1 MVMHPVVREE
11 VLRDDHVERLRT
23 ACSLVGDVPCRTY
36 EDLGAATGEVE
47 VLITSWGCPRF
58 HADVVDRFPRLRLI
72 AHLAGSVKGF
82 IDEEIWRRG
91 IQVTNAVA
99 AQAIPVAEFTLAAIL
114 FANKRVFQL
123 HDAYRHHRVLPDDSP
138 LWKPWRGRG
147 VELGNYRKHIGIV
160 GASNVGRKV
169 IELARPLDLTLL
181 VYDPYLTESEASA
194 LGAAKAGLAELLS
207 QSDVVSL
214 HAPLLAQTRG
224 MIGAGELALMKDGAT
239 LINTARGAL
248 VDQDALT
255 AELANRRLFA
265 LLDTTQPEDL
275 PRDSPLF
282 ELDNVIVTPHIAGVQ
297 GREGERLAD
306 LVADELD
313 RFRRG
318 DALHHAVRLEHL
330 PRLA

>member
-11 VLRDDHVERLRT
+11 VLRDDHIERLRT
-23 ACSLVGDVPCRTY
+23 TCSLVGDVPCRTY
-36 EDLGAATGEVE
+36 EDLGAVANEVE

-58 HADVVDRFPRLRLI
+58 HAHVVDRFPRLKLI

-99 AQAIPVAEFTLAAIL
+99 AQAVPVAEFTLAAIL

-123 HDAYRHHRVLPDDSP
+123 RDAYRQDRMLRDDNP

-147 VELGNYRKHIGIV
+147 VELGNYRKHVGIV

-169 IELARPLDLTLL
+169 IELARPLDLALL
-181 VYDPYLTESEASA
+181 IYDPFLTENEASA
-194 LGAAKAGLAELLS
+194 LGAVKAGLAELLS
-207 QSDVVSL
+207 QSDVVTL

-224 MIGAGELALMKDGAT
+224 MIGAGELALMRDGAT

-248 VDQDALT
+248 LDQDAL
-255 AELANRRLFA
+255 AVELANRRLFA

-275 PRDSPLF
+275 PPDSPLF
-282 ELDNVIVTPHIAGVQ
+282 EVDNLILTPHIAGAQ

-318 DALHHAVRLEHL
+318 DPLHHAVLLEHL

>member
-11 VLRDDHVERLRT
+11 VLRDDHFERIRT
-23 ACSLVGDVPCRTY
+23 ACSLLRDVPYRSY
-36 EDLGAATGEVE
+36 EELGVETAEVE

-58 HADVVDRFPRLRLI
+58 HAKVVDRFPRLRLI

-99 AQAIPVAEFTLAAIL
+99 AQAVPVAEFTLAAIL

-123 HDAYRHHRVLPDDSP
+123 RDAYRQHRVLRDDSP

-147 VELGNYRKHIGIV
+147 VEMGSYRKHVGII

-181 VYDPYLTESEASA
+181 VYDPYLTETEVAE
-194 LGAAKAGLAELLS
+194 LGAVKAGLAELLS

-214 HAPLLAQTRG
+214 HAPLLTQTRG

-239 LINTARGAL
+239 LINTARGPL
-248 VDQDALT
+248 VDQGALT
-255 AELANRRLFA
+255 LELANQRLFA
-265 LLDTTQPEDL
+265 LLDTTEPNDL

-282 ELDNVIVTPHIAGVQ
+282 ELDNVILTPHIAGAQ

-306 LVADELD
+306 LVADELE

-318 DALHHAVRLEHL
+318 DALRHAVRLEHL

>member
-11 VLRDDHVERLRT
+11 VLRDDHIDRLRT

-36 EDLGAATGEVE
+36 EDLGVDANQVE

-58 HADVVDRFPRLRLI
+58 HAHVVDRFPRLRLI

-99 AQAIPVAEFTLAAIL
+99 AQAVPVAEFTLAAIV

-123 HDAYRHHRVLPDDSP
+123 RDAYRHHRMLPDENP
-138 LWKPWRGRG
+138 LWKPWRGHG
-147 VELGNYRKHIGIV
+147 VEMGNYRKHIGIV
-160 GASNVGRKV
+160 GASNVGRQV
-169 IELARPLDLTLL
+169 IELARPLDYTLL
-181 VYDPYLTESEASA
+181 VYDPYLTETEAST
-194 LGAAKAGLAELLS
+194 LGAVKAGLAELLS

-214 HAPLLAQTRG
+214 HVPLLAQTRG

-248 VDQDALT
+248 VDQNAL
-255 AELANRRLFA
+255 AVELANRRLFA

-275 PRDSPLF
+275 PQDSPLF
-282 ELDNVIVTPHIAGVQ
+282 ELDNLILTPRIAGAQ

-318 DALHHAVRLEHL
+318 DALHHAVRLEQL
-330 PRLA
+330 SRLA

>member
-11 VLRDDHVERLRT
+11 VLRDDHIERLRA

-36 EDLGAATGEVE
+36 EDLGSDTAEVE

-58 HADVVDRFPRLRLI
+58 RADVVDRFPRLRLI

-82 IDEEIWRRG
+82 IDEETWRRG

-99 AQAIPVAEFTLAAIL
+99 AQAIPVAEFTLATIL
-114 FANKRVFQL
+114 LANKRVFQL
-123 HDAYRHHRVLPDDSP
+123 HDAYRHQRMLPDDSP

-147 VELGNYRKHIGIV
+147 VEMGNYRKQIGIV
-160 GASNVGRKV
+160 GASSVGRKV

-181 VYDPYLTESEASA
+181 VYDPYLTEAEAAA
-194 LGAAKAGLAELLS
+194 LGAVKAGLAELLS
-207 QSDVVSL
+207 RSDVVTL

-239 LINTARGAL
+239 LINTARGGL
-248 VDQDALT
+248 VDQRALT
-255 AELANRRLFA
+255 LELANRRLFA

-275 PRDSPLF
+275 PPDSPLF
-282 ELDNVIVTPHIAGVQ
+282 ELDNVILTPHIAGAQ

-306 LVADELD
+306 LVADELE
-313 RFRRG
+313 RFARG
-318 DALHHAVRLEHL
+318 EALHHAVRLEHL

>member
-11 VLRDDHVERLRT
+11 VLRDDHIDRLRT

-36 EDLGAATGEVE
+36 EDLGVDANQVE

-58 HADVVDRFPRLRLI
+58 HAHVVDRFPRLRLI

-99 AQAIPVAEFTLAAIL
+99 AQAVPVAEFTLAAIV

-123 HDAYRHHRVLPDDSP
+123 RDAYRHHRMLPDENP
-138 LWKPWRGRG
+138 LWKPWRGHG
-147 VELGNYRKHIGIV
+147 VEMGNYRKHIGIV
-160 GASNVGRKV
+160 GASNVGRQV
-169 IELARPLDLTLL
+169 IELARPLDYTLL
-181 VYDPYLTESEASA
+181 VYDPYLTETEAST
-194 LGAAKAGLAELLS
+194 LGAVKAGLAELLS

-214 HAPLLAQTRG
+214 HVPLLAQTRG

-248 VDQDALT
+248 VDQNAL
-255 AELANRRLFA
+255 AVELANRRLFA

-275 PRDSPLF
+275 PQDSPLF
-282 ELDNVIVTPHIAGVQ
+282 ELDNLILTPHIAGAQ

-318 DALHHAVRLEHL
+318 DALHHAVRLEQL
-330 PRLA
+330 SRLA